1 MSKWIEFST
10 DERKAM
16 IQGVVNA
23 MHIDE
28 AAAEKDWWVTAVLFA
43 VFKTKPSQY
52 LLFKGGTS
60 LSKGWNIIDRFS
72 EDIDLALEREFFL
85 NEMNLPCAKCA
96 SNTQIHKLRE
106 KAQDYLFGEFKEELK
121 EQLTALGLN
130 VKVFAENELLD
141 ENGQQQKV
149 DHDKDPS
156 VIYVQYPSLYNS
168 EAPYAVPTVKIEIS
182 VLSMTEPFEM
192 KRISSLVEQVY
203 QEEDV
208 DSDIVQTIKTVSP
221 ARTFLE
227 KAFLICEEYQKEEP
241 RTYRMSR
248 HLYDLERL
256 SHTPYAD
263 IALSD
268 SELYHT
274 IVKHRKKYY
283 HVGSVDYNKELPATI
298 TIVPRE
304 ELIPQFEADYK
315 DMRSSFIYGKSPDFS
330 ELLQFLETLQEK
342 FRKVPEKYNYLHL

>member
-1 MSKWIEFST
+1 MSKWIKFST

-43 VFKTKPSQY
+43 VFKTKPSQH

-141 ENGQQQKV
+141 ENGQQQSKSLAV
-149 DHDKDPS
+149 FTS
-156 VIYVQYPSLYNS
+156 GAVIPGRFYG
-168 EAPYAVPTVKIEIS
+168 
-182 VLSMTEPFEM
+182 
-192 KRISSLVEQVY
+192 ISS
-203 QEEDV
+203 DRRV
-208 DSDIVQTIKTVSP
+208 DL
-221 ARTFLE
+221 FL
-227 KAFLICEEYQKEEP
+227 
-241 RTYRMSR
+241 
-248 HLYDLERL
+248 
-256 SHTPYAD
+256 
-263 IALSD
+263 
-268 SELYHT
+268 
-274 IVKHRKKYY
+274 
-283 HVGSVDYNKELPATI
+283 
-298 TIVPRE
+298 
-304 ELIPQFEADYK
+304 
-315 DMRSSFIYGKSPDFS
+315 
-330 ELLQFLETLQEK
+330 
-342 FRKVPEKYNYLHL
+342 